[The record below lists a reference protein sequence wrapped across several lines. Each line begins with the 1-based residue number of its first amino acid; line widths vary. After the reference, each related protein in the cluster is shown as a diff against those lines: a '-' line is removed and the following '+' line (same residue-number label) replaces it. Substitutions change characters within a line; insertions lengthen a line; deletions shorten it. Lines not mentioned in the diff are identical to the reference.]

1 MWVTQGGWRAD
12 VVVSHGPQI
21 FLYSQFRISEYA
33 PLNMMGVQRPPS
45 PERQRESL
53 VGHEGGSTG
62 GDTGTQY
69 PGRILLP
76 GAVCGWVTLELPED
90 SWMGM

>member
-21 FLYSQFRISEYA
+21 FLYCQFQISEYA

-53 VGHEGGSTG
+53 VGHEGSSTG
-62 GDTGTQY
+62 SDT
-69 PGRILLP
+69 GRILLP
-76 GAVCGWVTLELPED
+76 GPVCGWVTLELPED
-90 SWMGM
+90 SWRGM